1 MEAAILTVLFAIGMA
16 IWLHFYNKGTF
27 DKRPQKH

>member
-1 MEAAILTVLFAIGMA
+1 MEVAIMTAIAAIGGA

-27 DKRPQKH
+27 DKHPQKH